1 MAAENRPCAV
11 IALCDAEGALRPLR
25 FRFEDGAHRLHTV
38 SVTEV
43 TDTRRE
49 NFGGME
55 KLDFLCRDRVDGWEA
70 LYELKYTVST
80 HRWVLFRRIY

>member
-1 MAAENRPCAV
+1 M
-11 IALCDAEGALRPLR
+11 
-25 FRFEDGAHRLHTV
+25 
-38 SVTEV
+38 

-49 NFGGME
+49 TFVGME
-55 KLDFLCRDRVDGWEA
+55 QLAFLCRARVDGREA

>member
-1 MAAENRPCAV
+1 MEAENRPCAV

-38 SVTEV
+38 SPSPPPPP
-43 TDTRRE
+43 RRE
-49 NFGGME
+49 TFVGME
-55 KLDFLCRDRVDGWEA
+55 QLAFLCRARVDGREA

>member
-1 MAAENRPCAV
+1 M
-11 IALCDAEGALRPLR
+11 
-25 FRFEDGAHRLHTV
+25 

-49 NFGGME
+49 TFVGME
-55 KLDFLCRDRVDGWEA
+55 QLAFLCRARVDGREA

>member
-1 MAAENRPCAV
+1 MEAENRPCAV

-49 NFGGME
+49 TFVGME
-55 KLDFLCRDRVDGWEA
+55 QLAFLCRARVDGREA

>member
-1 MAAENRPCAV
+1 MEAENRPCAV

-38 SVTEV
+38 SATGGS
-43 TDTRRE
+43 DTRRE
-49 NFGGME
+49 AFVGME
-55 KLDFLCRDRVDGWEA
+55 ELACLCRARVDGREA